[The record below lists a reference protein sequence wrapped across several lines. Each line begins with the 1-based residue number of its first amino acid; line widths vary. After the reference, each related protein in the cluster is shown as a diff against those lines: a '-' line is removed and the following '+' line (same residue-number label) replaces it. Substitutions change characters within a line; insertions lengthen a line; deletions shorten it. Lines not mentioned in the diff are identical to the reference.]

1 LSTLGIDLSELQTQR
16 RQLAV
21 PCLDWSERRPHL
33 RGSLAAAVLTL
44 AKKKKW
50 VVAEIDSRALALTT
64 KGRSEMST
72 IFGLKL

>member
-1 LSTLGIDLSELQTQR
+1 
-16 RQLAV
+16 
-21 PCLDWSERRPHL
+21 
-33 RGSLAAAVLTL
+33 L

-50 VVAEIDSRALALTT
+50 VVGEIDSRALTLTT